1 MTTITFDRLLSDLAA
16 FLQTQKS
23 AVEPY
28 LPLLVNCDLNS
39 RVRIILDEKHE
50 QDQNG
55 EDTHPPLRSLAA
67 SIHQCLTPHTTPT
80 PERFWLFEDGFED
93 NFDAVKDSSETFPL
107 RDSAGEVIP
116 GVFVIDRLASEA
128 TWSSIGTQA
137 GGAIP
142 RVVFYAMKGGV
153 GRSTAVAA
161 CATAL
166 AQAGRRVLVLD
177 LDLESPGLSASL
189 LPPDRQPAFGIT
201 DWLVEDLVN
210 NGDAVSGALSALC
223 PLSSEILPIRVSDR
237 TIQLVE
243 PPSASG
249 GEIRVVPAH
258 GKEPGEYLSK
268 LGRIWMPKFVDGG
281 RRQVWSERLERL
293 IRELEQEH
301 QPDMVL
307 IDSRAGIDE
316 VASACIT
323 DLGASRIYLFALDSP
338 QTWSGYRLLFQH
350 WQHHGGAQEIRDRLQ
365 MVGALIPTWHDRG
378 PEAVNAL
385 REHAYDLFLETL
397 YDQAPAPSDQ
407 VRTFTGRDKVIKF
420 LDDQAPAPSEE
431 SDNTSGDSPDNVFSF
446 DLKDQYA
453 PHNPFCI
460 PWSQDFAAVQSL
472 YDRLDGMDSRL
483 VDLIYGGLI
492 TDLHSLL
499 RAAP

>member
-1 MTTITFDRLLSDLAA
+1 MTTFDQILPNLAKLLQDQWSDV
-16 FLQTQKS
+16 K
-23 AVEPY
+23 PY
-28 LPLLVNCDLNS
+28 LPLFINCDLNG
-39 RVRIILDEKHE
+39 RARIILDTKHE
-50 QDQNG
+50 PDEG
-55 EDTHPPLRSLAA
+55 DDFPDTLQRLAA
-67 SIHQCLTPHTTPT
+67 SIHKHLIPHTTN
-80 PERFWLFEDGFED
+80 PERIWLFGNDLD
-93 NFDAVKDSSETFPL
+93 DLKKRPQTFPL
-107 RDSAGEVIP
+107 RDSAEEVIP
-116 GVFVIDRLASEA
+116 DVFVIDRLASEA
-128 TWSSIGTQA
+128 TWSSIGAQA

-243 PPSASG
+243 RPSASG

-293 IRELEQEH
+293 IRKLEQEH
-301 QPDMVL
+301 RPDMVL

-316 VASACIT
+316 VASAGIT
-323 DLGASRIYLFALDSP
+323 DLGASRIYMFALDSP
-338 QTWSGYRLLFQH
+338 QTWQGYRLLFQH
-350 WQHHGGAQEIRDRLQ
+350 WQHHGGAQDIRERLQ
-365 MVGALIPTWHDRG
+365 IVGALIPTWHDRR

-431 SDNTSGDSPDNVFSF
+431 SDNTSRDSLDNVFSF
-446 DLKDQYA
+446 DLKDQDA
-453 PHNPFCI
+453 PHNPCCI
-460 PWSQDFAAVQSL
+460 RWSQDFAAVQSL
-472 YDRLDGMDSRL
+472 YARLDGMDSHS
-483 VDLIYGGLI
+483 VDRVYGELIA
-492 TDLHSLL
+492 DLHSLL
-499 RAAP
+499 REAP

>member
-1 MTTITFDRLLSDLAA
+1 MTTFDQILPSLAKLLQDQWSD
-16 FLQTQKS
+16 
-23 AVEPY
+23 VEPH
-28 LPLLVNCDLNS
+28 LPLFINCDLNG
-39 RVRIILDEKHE
+39 RARIILDTKHE
-50 QDQNG
+50 PDEG
-55 EDTHPPLRSLAA
+55 DVFPDTLQKLAA
-67 SIHQCLTPHTTPT
+67 SIHKRLIPHTTN
-80 PERFWLFEDGFED
+80 PERIWLFGNDLD
-93 NFDAVKDSSETFPL
+93 DLKKQPRTFPL

-116 GVFVIDRLASEA
+116 GIFVIDRLASEA

-210 NGDAVSGALSALC
+210 NGEAVSGALSALC
-223 PLSSEILPIRVSDR
+223 PLSG
-237 TIQLVE
+237 
-243 PPSASG
+243 ASG

-268 LGRIWMPKFVDGG
+268 LGRIWMPKFVEGG

-293 IRELEQEH
+293 IQELEQEYR
-301 QPDMVL
+301 PDMVL

-338 QTWSGYRLLFQH
+338 QTWQGYRLLFQH
-350 WQHHGGAQEIRDRLQ
+350 WQHHGGAREIRDHLQ
-365 MVGALIPTWHDRG
+365 IVGALIPTWHDRS

-431 SDNTSGDSPDNVFSF
+431 SDNTSRDNPDNVFSF

-483 VDLIYGGLI
+483 VDLVYGGLI

-499 RAAP
+499 REAP

>member
-28 LPLLVNCDLNS
+28 LPLLVNRDLNG

-55 EDTHPPLRSLAA
+55 EDTPLRSLAV
-67 SIHQCLTPHTTPT
+67 SIHQHLTPHTTAT
-80 PERFWLFEDGFED
+80 PERIWLFEDGFED
-93 NFDAVKDSSETFPL
+93 NFKDIENSAETFPL
-107 RDSAGEVIP
+107 RDSAGKDITR
-116 GVFVIDRLASEA
+116 VFVIDRLASEA
-128 TWSSIGTQA
+128 TWSSIGAQA
-137 GGAIP
+137 GGTIP

-189 LPPDRQPAFGIT
+189 LPPDRQPSFGIT

-210 NGDAVSGALSALC
+210 NGDAVNSALSALC
-223 PLSSEILPIRVSDR
+223 PLSG
-237 TIQLVE
+237 
-243 PPSASG
+243 ASS

-258 GKEPGEYLSK
+258 GREPGEYLSK
-268 LGRIWMPKFVDGG
+268 LGRIWMPKFVEGG

-293 IRELEQEH
+293 IQELEQEH

-323 DLGASRIYLFALDSP
+323 DLDASRIYLFALDSP
-338 QTWSGYRLLFQH
+338 QTWQGYRLLFQH
-350 WQHHGGAQEIRDRLQ
+350 WRHHGGAQQIRERLQ
-365 MVGALIPTWHDRG
+365 IVGALIPTWHDRS

-397 YDQAPAPSDQ
+397 YDQAPGS
-407 VRTFTGRDKVIKF
+407 
-420 LDDQAPAPSEE
+420 SEE
-431 SDNTSGDSPDNVFSF
+431 PGDASHYSLNDFFSF
-446 DLKDQYA
+446 DLKDRDA
-453 PHNPFCI
+453 PHNPCCI
-460 PWSQDFAAVQSL
+460 RWNQDFAAIQSF

-483 VDLIYGGLI
+483 VDLVYGGLVS
-492 TDLHSLL
+492 DLRSSL

>member
-1 MTTITFDRLLSDLAA
+1 MTTFDQILPNLAKLLQDQWSD
-16 FLQTQKS
+16 
-23 AVEPY
+23 VEPR
-28 LPLLVNCDLNS
+28 LPLFINCDLNG
-39 RVRIILDEKHE
+39 RARIILNAKHE
-50 QDQNG
+50 PDEGNVFP
-55 EDTHPPLRSLAA
+55 DTLQKLAA
-67 SIHQCLTPHTTPT
+67 SIHKRLIPHTTN
-80 PERFWLFEDGFED
+80 PERIWLFGNDLDDLE
-93 NFDAVKDSSETFPL
+93 NQPRTFPL
-107 RDSAGEVIP
+107 RDSAGNVIP

-128 TWSSIGTQA
+128 TWASIKTQA
-137 GGAIP
+137 SRGDDIP

-201 DWLVEDLVN
+201 DWLVEDLVD
-210 NGDAVSGALSALC
+210 NGEAVSGALSALC
-223 PLSSEILPIRVSDR
+223 PLSG
-237 TIQLVE
+237 
-243 PPSASG
+243 ASS

-258 GKEPGEYLSK
+258 GREPGEYLSK
-268 LGRIWMPKFVDGG
+268 LGRIWMPKFVEGG

-323 DLGASRIYLFALDSP
+323 DLDASRIYLFALDSP
-338 QTWSGYRLLFQH
+338 QTWQGYRLLFQH
-350 WQHHGGAQEIRDRLQ
+350 WQHHGGAQEIRDRLKI
-365 MVGALIPTWHDRG
+365 VGALIPTGHDRRQ
-378 PEAVNAL
+378 EAVNAL
-385 REHAYDLFLETL
+385 AEHAYDLFLDTL
-397 YDQAPAPSDQ
+397 Y
-407 VRTFTGRDKVIKF
+407 
-420 LDDQAPAPSEE
+420 DQAPAPSEE
-431 SDNTSGDSPDNVFSF
+431 SDNTSRDSPDNVFSF

-453 PHNPFCI
+453 PHNPCCI

-472 YDRLDGMDSRL
+472 YNRLDGMDSRL
-483 VDLIYGGLI
+483 ADPVYGELIA
-492 TDLHSLL
+492 DLHSLL

>member
-1 MTTITFDRLLSDLAA
+1 MTTITFDRLLSDLAS
-16 FLQTQKS
+16 FLQSQKS

-28 LPLLVNCDLNS
+28 LPLLVNRDLNG

-55 EDTHPPLRSLAA
+55 EDTPLRSLAA
-67 SIHQCLTPHTTPT
+67 SIHQCLTPHTTAT
-80 PERFWLFEDGFED
+80 PERIWLFEDGFED
-93 NFDAVKDSSETFPL
+93 NFKDIENSAETFPL
-107 RDSAGEVIP
+107 RDSAGNVIP
-116 GVFVIDRLASEA
+116 DVFAIDRLASEA
-128 TWSSIGTQA
+128 TWSSIGAQA

-166 AQAGRRVLVLD
+166 AQAGRRVLMLD
-177 LDLESPGLSASL
+177 LDLESPGLSSSL

-243 PPSASG
+243 RPSASG

-281 RRQVWSERLERL
+281 HRQVWSERLERL
-293 IRELEQEH
+293 IWKLEQEH

-323 DLGASRIYLFALDSP
+323 DLGASRIYLFALDSH

-350 WQHHGGAQEIRDRLQ
+350 WQHHGGARQIRERLQ
-365 MVGALIPTWHDRG
+365 IVGALIPTWHDRG

-385 REHAYDLFLETL
+385 GEHAYDLFLETL
-397 YDQAPAPSDQ
+397 YDQAPAPS
-407 VRTFTGRDKVIKF
+407 
-420 LDDQAPAPSEE
+420 EE
-431 SDNTSGDSPDNVFSF
+431 PDNVSHNGLDSVFNF
-446 DLKDQYA
+446 DLKDRNA
-453 PHNPFCI
+453 PHNPCCI
-460 PWSQDFAAVQSL
+460 PWNQDFAAIQSF

-483 VDLIYGGLI
+483 VDLVYGELI
-492 TDLHSLL
+492 ADLHSLL
-499 RAAP
+499 RATP

>member
-28 LPLLVNCDLNS
+28 LPLLVNRDLNS

-55 EDTHPPLRSLAA
+55 EDTHTPLRSLAA

-116 GVFVIDRLASEA
+116 GIFVIDRLASEA

-201 DWLVEDLVN
+201 DWLVEDLVD

-223 PLSSEILPIRVSDR
+223 PLSG
-237 TIQLVE
+237 
-243 PPSASG
+243 ASG

-268 LGRIWMPKFVDGG
+268 LGRIWMPKFVKDGG

-293 IRELEQEH
+293 IQELEQEH

-338 QTWSGYRLLFQH
+338 QTWQGYRLLFQH
-350 WQHHGGAQEIRDRLQ
+350 WQHHGGARRIRDCLQ
-365 MVGALIPTWHDRG
+365 IVGALIPTWHDRG
-378 PEAVNAL
+378 PEAINAL

-420 LDDQAPAPSEE
+420 PDDQAPAPSEE
-431 SDNTSGDSPDNVFSF
+431 SDNTSRDSPDNVFSF

-483 VDLIYGGLI
+483 VDLVYGGLI

-499 RAAP
+499 RETP

>member
-1 MTTITFDRLLSDLAA
+1 MTTFDQILPNLAKLLQDQWSD
-16 FLQTQKS
+16 
-23 AVEPY
+23 VEPR
-28 LPLLVNCDLNS
+28 LPLFINCDLNG
-39 RVRIILDEKHE
+39 RARIILDAKHE
-50 QDQNG
+50 PDEGDVFPGTLQK
-55 EDTHPPLRSLAA
+55 LAA
-67 SIHQCLTPHTTPT
+67 SIHKRLIPHTTN
-80 PERFWLFEDGFED
+80 PERIWLFGNDLD
-93 NFDAVKDSSETFPL
+93 DLKKQPRTFPL
-107 RDSAGEVIP
+107 RDSAGNVIP

-128 TWSSIGTQA
+128 TWSSIGAQA
-137 GGAIP
+137 GGATIP

-201 DWLVEDLVN
+201 DWLVEDLVD
-210 NGDAVSGALSALC
+210 NGDAVNSALSALC
-223 PLSSEILPIRVSDR
+223 PLSG
-237 TIQLVE
+237 
-243 PPSASG
+243 ASS

-258 GKEPGEYLSK
+258 GREPGEYLSK
-268 LGRIWMPKFVDGG
+268 LGRIWMPKFVEGG

-323 DLGASRIYLFALDSP
+323 DLDASRIYLFALDSP
-338 QTWSGYRLLFQH
+338 QTWQGYRLLFQH
-350 WQHHGGAQEIRDRLQ
+350 WRHHGGAQQIRDRLQ
-365 MVGALIPTWHDRG
+365 IVGAMIPTWHDRRQ
-378 PEAVNAL
+378 EAVNAL
-385 REHAYDLFLETL
+385 AEHAYDLFLETL
-397 YDQAPAPSDQ
+397 YDQVPAPSDQ

-420 LDDQAPAPSEE
+420 LDDQAPTPSEE
-431 SDNTSGDSPDNVFSF
+431 SDNTSRDSLDNVFSF

-453 PHNPFCI
+453 PHNPCRI

-472 YDRLDGMDSRL
+472 HDRLDGMDSRL
-483 VDLIYGGLI
+483 VDLVYGELI
-492 TDLHSLL
+492 ADLHSLL

>member
-1 MTTITFDRLLSDLAA
+1 MTTITFDRLLSSLAA

-28 LPLLVNCDLNS
+28 LPLLVNRDLNG

-55 EDTHPPLRSLAA
+55 EDTPLRSLAV
-67 SIHQCLTPHTTPT
+67 SIHQCLTPHTTAT
-80 PERFWLFEDGFED
+80 PERIWLFEDGFED
-93 NFDAVKDSSETFPL
+93 IENSAETFPL
-107 RDSAGEVIP
+107 RDSAENVIP

-128 TWSSIGTQA
+128 TWSSIGAQT
-137 GGAIP
+137 GGTIP
-142 RVVFYAMKGGV
+142 RFVFYAVKGGV

-177 LDLESPGLSASL
+177 LDLESPGLSSSL

-210 NGDAVSGALSALC
+210 NGDAVSDALSALC
-223 PLSSEILPIRVSDR
+223 PLSSEILPIRVNDR
-237 TIQLVE
+237 TVQLVE
-243 PPSASG
+243 SPSASG

-281 RRQVWSERLERL
+281 RRQVWSERLEWL

-323 DLGASRIYLFALDSP
+323 DLGASRIYMFALDSP

-350 WQHHGGAQEIRDRLQ
+350 WQHHGGAQQIRDRLQ
-365 MVGALIPTWHDRG
+365 IVGALIPTWHDRG
-378 PEAVNAL
+378 PEAINAL

-431 SDNTSGDSPDNVFSF
+431 SDNTSRDSPDNVFSF

-483 VDLIYGGLI
+483 VDLVYGGLI
-492 TDLHSLL
+492 TDLRSLL

>member
-1 MTTITFDRLLSDLAA
+1 MTTFDQILPNLAKLLQDQWSD
-16 FLQTQKS
+16 
-23 AVEPY
+23 VEPY
-28 LPLLVNCDLNS
+28 LPLFINRDLNG
-39 RVRIILDEKHE
+39 RARIILDAKHE
-50 QDQNG
+50 PDEG
-55 EDTHPPLRSLAA
+55 DDFPDTLQRLAA
-67 SIHQCLTPHTTPT
+67 SIYKHLIPHTTN
-80 PERFWLFEDGFED
+80 PERIWLFGNDLD
-93 NFDAVKDSSETFPL
+93 DLKKRPQTFPL
-107 RDSAGEVIP
+107 RDSAEEVIP
-116 GVFVIDRLASEA
+116 DVFVIDRLASEA
-128 TWSSIGTQA
+128 TWSSIGAQA

-210 NGDAVSGALSALC
+210 NGDAVSDALSALC
-223 PLSSEILPIRVSDR
+223 PLSSEILPIRVNDR

-323 DLGASRIYLFALDSP
+323 DLGATLIYLFALDSP
-338 QTWSGYRLLFQH
+338 QTWQGYRLLFQH
-350 WQHHGGAQEIRDRLQ
+350 WQHHGGAQQIRDRLQ
-365 MVGALIPTWHDRG
+365 IVGALIPTWHDRG

-385 REHAYDLFLETL
+385 GEHAYDLFLDTL
-397 YDQAPAPSDQ
+397 YDQAPAPS
-407 VRTFTGRDKVIKF
+407 
-420 LDDQAPAPSEE
+420 EE
-431 SDNTSGDSPDNVFSF
+431 PDNFSRNGLDSVFSF
-446 DLKDQYA
+446 DLNDRNA
-453 PHNPFCI
+453 PHNPCCI
-460 PWSQDFAAVQSL
+460 PWNQNFAAIQSF

-483 VDLIYGGLI
+483 VDLVYGGLI
-492 TDLHSLL
+492 SDLHSLL

>member
-1 MTTITFDRLLSDLAA
+1 MTTFDQILPNLAKLLQDQWSD
-16 FLQTQKS
+16 
-23 AVEPY
+23 VEPY
-28 LPLLVNCDLNS
+28 LPLFINRDLNG
-39 RVRIILDEKHE
+39 RARIILDAKHE
-50 QDQNG
+50 PDEG
-55 EDTHPPLRSLAA
+55 DDFPDTLQRLAA
-67 SIHQCLTPHTTPT
+67 SIYKHLIPHTTN
-80 PERFWLFEDGFED
+80 PERIWLFGNDLD
-93 NFDAVKDSSETFPL
+93 DLKKRPQTFPL
-107 RDSAGEVIP
+107 RDSAEEVIP
-116 GVFVIDRLASEA
+116 DVFVIDRLASEA
-128 TWSSIGTQA
+128 TWSSIGAQA

-210 NGDAVSGALSALC
+210 NGDAVSDALSALC
-223 PLSSEILPIRVSDR
+223 PLSSEILPIRVNDR

-323 DLGASRIYLFALDSP
+323 DLGATLIYLFALDSP
-338 QTWSGYRLLFQH
+338 QTWQGYRLLFQH
-350 WQHHGGAQEIRDRLQ
+350 WQHHGGAQQIRDRLKI
-365 MVGALIPTWHDRG
+365 VGALIPTWHDRG
-378 PEAVNAL
+378 PEALNAL
-385 REHAYDLFLETL
+385 GEHAYDLFLETL

-407 VRTFTGRDKVIKF
+407 VRTFTGWDKVRKF

-431 SDNTSGDSPDNVFSF
+431 PDNVSRNGLDSVFNF
-446 DLKDQYA
+446 DLKDRNA
-453 PHNPFCI
+453 PHNPCCI
-460 PWSQDFAAVQSL
+460 PWNQDFAAIQSF

-483 VDLIYGGLI
+483 VDLVYGGLI
-492 TDLHSLL
+492 ADLRSLL
-499 RAAP
+499 RATP

>member
-1 MTTITFDRLLSDLAA
+1 MTTFDQILPSLAKLLKDQWSD
-16 FLQTQKS
+16 
-23 AVEPY
+23 VEPH
-28 LPLLVNCDLNS
+28 LPLFINCDLNG
-39 RVRIILDEKHE
+39 RARIILDAKHE
-50 QDQNG
+50 PDEG
-55 EDTHPPLRSLAA
+55 DVFPDTLQKLAA
-67 SIHQCLTPHTTPT
+67 SIHKRLIPHTTN
-80 PERFWLFEDGFED
+80 PERIWLFGNDLD
-93 NFDAVKDSSETFPL
+93 DLKKQPRTFPL
-107 RDSAGEVIP
+107 QDSAGEVIP
-116 GVFVIDRLASEA
+116 GIFVIDRLASEA
-128 TWSSIGTQA
+128 TWSSIGAQA

-210 NGDAVSGALSALC
+210 NGEAVSGALSALC
-223 PLSSEILPIRVSDR
+223 PLSG
-237 TIQLVE
+237 
-243 PPSASG
+243 ASG

-268 LGRIWMPKFVDGG
+268 LGRIWMPKFVEGG

-293 IRELEQEH
+293 IQELEQEH

-338 QTWSGYRLLFQH
+338 QTWQGYRLLFQH
-350 WQHHGGAQEIRDRLQ
+350 WQHHGGAREIRERLQ
-365 MVGALIPTWHDRG
+365 IVGALIPTWHDRS

-431 SDNTSGDSPDNVFSF
+431 SDNTSRDNPDNVFSF

-492 TDLHSLL
+492 TDLRSLL

>member
-1 MTTITFDRLLSDLAA
+1 MTTFDQILPNLAKLLQDQWSD
-16 FLQTQKS
+16 
-23 AVEPY
+23 VEPH
-28 LPLLVNCDLNS
+28 LPLFINCDLNG
-39 RVRIILDEKHE
+39 RARIILDAKHE
-50 QDQNG
+50 PDEGDVFPGTLQ
-55 EDTHPPLRSLAA
+55 RLAA
-67 SIHQCLTPHTTPT
+67 SIHKRLIPHTTN
-80 PERFWLFEDGFED
+80 PERIWLFGSDLD
-93 NFDAVKDSSETFPL
+93 DLKNQPRTFPL
-107 RDSAGEVIP
+107 RDSAEEVIP
-116 GVFVIDRLASEA
+116 GIFVIDRLASEA
-128 TWSSIGTQA
+128 TWSSIKTQA
-137 GGAIP
+137 SRGDDIP

-166 AQAGRRVLVLD
+166 AQTGRRVLVLD

-210 NGDAVSGALSALC
+210 NGDAVSDALSALC
-223 PLSSEILPIRVSDR
+223 PLSSEILPIRVNDR
-237 TIQLVE
+237 TVQLVE
-243 PPSASG
+243 SPSASG

-281 RRQVWSERLERL
+281 RRQVWSERLEWL

-323 DLGASRIYLFALDSP
+323 DLGASRIYMFALDSP

-350 WQHHGGAQEIRDRLQ
+350 WQHHGGAQQIRDRLQ
-365 MVGALIPTWHDRG
+365 IVGALIPTWHDRG
-378 PEAVNAL
+378 PEAINAL

-431 SDNTSGDSPDNVFSF
+431 SDNTSRDSPDNVFSF

-483 VDLIYGGLI
+483 VDLVYGGLI
-492 TDLHSLL
+492 TDLRSLL

>member
-1 MTTITFDRLLSDLAA
+1 MTTFDQILPSLAKLLQDQWSD
-16 FLQTQKS
+16 
-23 AVEPY
+23 VEPH
-28 LPLLVNCDLNS
+28 LPLFINCDLNG
-39 RVRIILDEKHE
+39 RARIILDTKHE
-50 QDQNG
+50 PDEG
-55 EDTHPPLRSLAA
+55 DVFPDTLQKLAA
-67 SIHQCLTPHTTPT
+67 SIHKRLIPHTTN
-80 PERFWLFEDGFED
+80 PERIWLFGNDLD
-93 NFDAVKDSSETFPL
+93 DLKKQPRTFPL
-107 RDSAGEVIP
+107 RDSAENVIP

-201 DWLVEDLVN
+201 DWLVEDLVD
-210 NGDAVSGALSALC
+210 NGEAVGGALSALC
-223 PLSSEILPIRVSDR
+223 PLSG
-237 TIQLVE
+237 
-243 PPSASG
+243 ASG

-258 GKEPGEYLSK
+258 GKEPGEYLRK

-301 QPDMVL
+301 QPNMVL

-350 WQHHGGAQEIRDRLQ
+350 WQHHGEAARQIRDRLQ
-365 MVGALIPTWHDRG
+365 IVGALIPTWHDRG

-483 VDLIYGGLI
+483 VDLVYGGLI